1 VLECRHAAGPSCGR
15 PIMLGRTRPGV
26 ALVGS
31 MAGQQAR
38 RLGVV
43 CPCGMQLPELDA
55 LASGGLPVGPHLRM
69 VQEVVGAGTPVVQ
82 QLHGPPAASQTAA
95 HPGDSGGSRSDGP
108 MHVPSSPTWVPRRLC
123 FISLPMRWLGQRP
136 LWRSTP
142 SALAMG
148 LLRH

>member
-1 VLECRHAAGPSCGR
+1 VLECRCAAGPSRGR

-31 MAGQQAR
+31 MAGQRAR

-43 CPCGMQLPELDA
+43 CPHGMQLPKLDA
-55 LASGGLPVGPHLRM
+55 LGSGGLPIGPHLRM
-69 VQEVVGAGTPVVQ
+69 VQEVVGVGTPVVQ
-82 QLHGPPAASQTAA
+82 QLHRPPAASQTVA
-95 HPGDSGGSRSDGP
+95 HPGDSGGSRSDGL

-123 FISLPMRWLGQRP
+123 FISLPMCRLGQRP